1 MLSSLLCMNDPLYWF
16 SVHQLS
22 IDTKERKK
30 FFHSTCLQ
38 PEDSGIQEVKKNIE
52 TKREDN

>member
-1 MLSSLLCMNDPLYWF
+1 MNDPLYWF